1 MMRKLIFGLVFAILP
16 AIGLA
21 AGVAVPLDPM
31 EPDHTNKESLQRG
44 AALFTNYCMGCHS
57 MEYARYK
64 RVSDDLEIPAQLFE
78 ENLIFTGAKIGE
90 LMKNSMNKDMAAD
103 WFGAPP
109 PDLTLETRV
118 RGESWVYSYL
128 RGFYKD
134 ETRPL
139 GVNNAVFDLVG
150 MPHVMV
156 DLQGLCAVKPN
167 IGVDASVE
175 PLSGNINNGDVCPE
189 YVIEGSMS
197 GAEFDQAMWD
207 LTNFMSYMGDPVKVE
222 RERLGIFVLIFVVIF
237 FIFAYLLN
245 REYWKDVH

>member
-1 MMRKLIFGLVFAILP
+1 MRKLIFGLVFAILP
-16 AIGLA
+16 ALSLA
-21 AGVAVPLDPM
+21 AGVAVPLDTM

-64 RVSDDLEIPAQLFE
+64 RVAEDLEIPLELYE
-78 ENLIFTGAKIGE
+78 ENLIFTGAKIAE
-90 LMKNSMNKDMAAD
+90 LMKISMNKDMAAG

-134 ETRPL
+134 
-139 GVNNAVFDLVG
+139 DSQ
-150 MPHVMV
+150 
-156 DLQGLCAVKPN
+156 QGLCAVKPK
-167 IGVDASVE
+167 IGEGASVE
-175 PLSGNINNGDVCPE
+175 PLSGNVNNADVCPE
-189 YVIEGSMS
+189 YATEGSMT
-197 GAEFDQAMWD
+197 GAEFDRAMWD

-222 RERLGIFVLIFVVIF
+222 RERLGIFVLIFVAIF
-237 FIFAYLLN
+237 FVFAYLLN
-245 REYWKDVH
+245 REYWKDIH

>member
-1 MMRKLIFGLVFAILP
+1 MKKLIVGLFISLLP
-16 AIGLA
+16 ALSLA
-21 AGVAVPLDPM
+21 AGPSVPLDSM
-31 EPDHTNKESLQRG
+31 EPDHANKASLQRG

-64 RVSDDLEIPAQLFE
+64 RVSDDLGIPADLYE

-109 PDLTLETRV
+109 PDLTLSSRL
-118 RGESWVYSYL
+118 RGEDWIYSYL

-134 ETRPL
+134 DSRPL
-139 GVNNAVFDLVG
+139 GVNNVVFGNVG
-150 MPHVMV
+150 MPHVLA
-156 DLQGLCAVKPN
+156 DLQGLCAEEPK
-167 IGVDASVE
+167 IGVDPSVD
-175 PLSGNINNGDVCPE
+175 PLSGDVRNGEICGE
-189 YVIEGSMS
+189 WASEGSMS
-197 GAEFDQAMWD
+197 PQEYNAAMYD
-207 LTNFMSYMGDPVKVE
+207 LTNFMSYMGDPVKLE
-222 RERLGIFVLIFVVIF
+222 RERLGMFALIFVAIF

>member
-1 MMRKLIFGLVFAILP
+1 MRKLIVGLFIVILP
-16 AIGLA
+16 ALGLA
-21 AGVAVPLDPM
+21 AAPSGKLDTM

-64 RVSDDLEIPAQLFE
+64 RVSEDLGIPQELYE

-109 PDLTLETRV
+109 PDLTLESRL
-118 RGESWVYSYL
+118 RGEDWIYSYL

-139 GVNNAVFDLVG
+139 GVNNVVFDNVG
-150 MPHVMV
+150 MPHVMA
-156 DLQGLCAVKPN
+156 DLQGLCAVEPR
-167 IGVDASVE
+167 IGEGASVD
-175 PLSGNINNGDVCPE
+175 PLSGDVRNADTCPE
-189 YVIEGSMS
+189 WETEGSMS
-197 GAEFDQAMWD
+197 PAEFYAAMYD

-222 RERLGIFVLIFVVIF
+222 RERLGIFVLIFVAIF